1 MSRTAGGLACVR
13 ASQPHAHTDDA
24 CANVMLTL
32 SSPSA
37 STQVDGDIDSEEAEE
52 EGMGDIDVEGPTLT
66 MAV

>member
-1 MSRTAGGLACVR
+1 
-13 ASQPHAHTDDA
+13 
-24 CANVMLTL
+24 MLTL